1 MAVITISR
9 GTFSG
14 GKDLAE
20 CVAAKLGY
28 QCISQEVLNE
38 AAQEYGISM
47 DRLTHALASKPGFIE
62 NVNRERA
69 RYLTFITAELLKYAK
84 DGNLVYHGMAGHLLL
99 QDVPGIMRVRVIAD
113 MEYRIKAAM
122 ERHQFSRHQAIQFIK
137 KADASRIKWTKILY
151 NADWLDLKL
160 YDLLINLEHQSMDA
174 ACAVTCAAANSPQFV
189 DTPEVLKNRHDLWI
203 AADVKSH
210 IMAEAGIQN
219 GKLDVTADG
228 SIVTLNGKIGSS
240 ADREKAREIACHV
253 PGVTQVIA
261 N

>member
-1 MAVITISR
+1 MSVITISR

-14 GKDLAE
+14 GKELAE
-20 CVAAKLGY
+20 CVAGKLGY
-28 QCISQEVLNE
+28 QCVSQEILQE
-38 AAQEYGISM
+38 AAREYGISM

-84 DGNLVYHGMAGHLLL
+84 DGDLVYHGMAGHLLL
-99 QDVPGIMRVRVIAD
+99 HDVPGIMRVRVIAD

-122 ERHQFSRHQAIQFIK
+122 ERHRFSRHQAIQFIK
-137 KADASRIKWTKILY
+137 KADARRIKWTKILY
-151 NADWLDLKL
+151 NADWLDIKL

-174 ACAVTCAAANSPQFV
+174 ACGVACAAAASPEFE
-189 DTPEVLKNRHDLWI
+189 DTPEILKNRHDLWV

-228 SIVTLNGKIGSS
+228 STITLSGKIGSVV
-240 ADREKAREIACHV
+240 DREKARSIACHV
-253 PGVTQVIA
+253 PGVTQVISS
-261 N
+261 